1 MISGK
6 RLARTAPCKLVEIC
20 KVRPTADA
28 SRLLLARC
36 ELATFSYPD
45 SHTLRRACQWQSA
58 PPATIDL
65 TRVAI
70 HEAGHVVMMEWI
82 GMTGLSATATP
93 TSGQAH
99 FPIDLH
105 NLPDPGP
112 DATGQLAA
120 TAASIF
126 HGGMMAE
133 LLFAGI
139 EWVGPIWY
147 PKQLDHIRAEKMLL
161 TRFGRHSSAAHAFA
175 QKVALHVLHARRAR
189 VQEIAAHLVAYGSWQ
204 SESPVPFISNR
215 KKVPLHG

>member
-1 MISGK
+1 M
-6 RLARTAPCKLVEIC
+6 ARPI
-20 KVRPTADA
+20 ADA

-45 SHTLRRACQWQSA
+45 GHTLRRARQWQSA

-93 TSGQAH
+93 TSGQAN
-99 FPIDLH
+99 FPIDLQ

-112 DATGQLAA
+112 DTTGELAA
-120 TAASIF
+120 TAAWIF

-133 LLFAGI
+133 FLHAGI
-139 EWVGPIWY
+139 EWTGPVFY
-147 PKQLDHIRAEKMLL
+147 PKQLDYTNADKMLL

-175 QKVALHVLHARRAR
+175 QKVALHVLHARWAR
-189 VQEIAAHLVAYGSWQ
+189 VQDIAADLVVHGSWQ
-204 SESPVPFISNR
+204 SESPFPPISNH
-215 KKVPLHG
+215 KKEPLHG